1 MIRILN
7 FTQGGINSSGE
18 YDSVT
23 VLRSDFAEIPP
34 GTQKIQGIPE
44 FIKKTYDKTTKSY
57 LYSEYNSTTTCSAYI
72 FDSQH
77 AFITSFSAINGV
89 DISKYPWA
97 EYVRFTV
104 TAGSRTV
111 YPDESLETSNYY
123 YFLKNFDFLTDILS
137 WYLDENQ
144 RIFNKKSPAVP
155 EIYMQNPYP
164 SALWRLDNYSPNT
177 PRHLLFPSSTPFVRP
192 VKQADYIT
200 VYSLHTEQQNFD
212 NNGLAVLNP
221 ISCTVTENFN
231 ADWTVTLEHPRDD
244 TGKWRYLVEF
254 NILKVLGQL
263 FVIRTVTYTHT
274 SVTVFAEHIF
284 YQLNDCWIYPDANIA
299 GTNGAEILRNIL
311 ANSTFNPRPED
322 SIYRFEAGSDL
333 TSENTE
339 VNMELVATNKWQP
352 LRNGTT
358 PLEMILG
365 SDGFTANFGGD
376 LYRNNFYFSLN
387 EHMENHLENSFDI
400 KIGLNLKKIIKKT
413 ETEALCTHYTVFDRF
428 GSWFSVFWSIHSGIP
443 HHIVRSQTID
453 YGENCTESNMDL
465 LEHEA
470 RKYFGQHMQP
480 QISYEVSLQDL
491 RNNPDFS
498 EFSNNPRYH
507 VGDRGRI
514 YDEELDISIDAHITH
529 TIKDGISGQTLEI
542 GFSNVTG
549 FGNFGNYDINFEQI
563 TNPDLPENPAKHE
576 V

>member
-1 MIRILN
+1 M
-7 FTQGGINSSGE
+7 SGE
-18 YDSVT
+18 YDSKT
-23 VLRSDFAEIPP
+23 SLRTDFVEIPA

-44 FIKKTYDKTTKSY
+44 FVKKTYDKNTRNF
-57 LYSEYNSTTTCSAYI
+57 LYSEYNGTTACTACL
-72 FDSQH
+72 FDAQH
-77 AFITSFSAINGV
+77 AFISSFSAKNGV
-89 DISKYPWA
+89 DISAYPWA

-104 TAGSRTV
+104 SAGNITI

-123 YFLKNFDFLTDILS
+123 YFLKNFDFSVDVLL
-137 WYLDENQ
+137 WYLDEKQ

-155 EIYMQNPYP
+155 SKTMKNPYP
-164 SALWRLDNYSPNT
+164 SALWRVDGYSPNT
-177 PRHLLFPSSTPFVRP
+177 PRHLLFPSSKPFVRA

-231 ADWTVTLEHPRDD
+231 ADWSVTLEHPRDD
-244 TGKWRYLVEF
+244 TGKWLYLVEF

-263 FVIRTVTYTHT
+263 FIIRTVTYTHST
-274 SVTVFAEHIF
+274 VTVFAEHIF
-284 YQLNDCWIYPDANIA
+284 YQLNDCWIYHGADII
-299 GTNGAEILRNIL
+299 GKNGAEILRNIL

-322 SIYRFEAGSDL
+322 AVYRFEAGSDL
-333 TSENTE
+333 TAENTG
-339 VNMELVATNKWQP
+339 VNMELVATNKWQD

-365 SDGFTANFGGD
+365 SDGFAANFGGD

-400 KIGLNLKKIIKKT
+400 RIGLNLKKISKKT
-413 ETEALCTHYTVFDRF
+413 ETSALCTHYTVFDRF
-428 GSWFSVFWSIHSGIP
+428 GSWFSVFWAINSGIP
-443 HHIVRSQTID
+443 HHIVRSQIVD
-453 YGENCTESNMDL
+453 FGENYTETDMKL

-470 RKYFGQHMQP
+470 RKYFGQNMQP
-480 QISYEVSLQDL
+480 QISYEVDLQDL

-498 EFSNNPRYH
+498 EFSNNPRYK

-514 YDEELDISIDAHITH
+514 FDEELNISVDAHITH
-529 TIKDGISGQTLEI
+529 TVKDGISGQTLEI
-542 GFSNVTG
+542 GFSSTGG
-549 FGNFGNYDINFEQI
+549 FGNMGTSHGN
-563 TNPDLPENPAKHE
+563 
-576 V
+576 